1 MTTVAKPSA
10 LHTAPTGAPSRRRAA
25 RRRPLM
31 LVALAVT
38 LAAAAAGT
46 SLVLAGSAAPIST
59 PAAAATPAPAWT
71 PFGSP
76 PFGSPW
82 LESVGV
88 RDLKRQLVRA
98 GYQVKVDDRL
108 DPVTKSALADYL
120 LPGSESSLGPVLAR
134 ALAGTVLIG
143 RRNPAAWN
151 RRFGLERL
159 TKFVER
165 PLTGP
170 GGQLDAN
177 GNLRVP

>member
-1 MTTVAKPSA
+1 MTTTVAKPPA
-10 LHTAPTGAPSRRRAA
+10 IRTPPTPAPSRRRAA

-31 LVALAVT
+31 LVALALT
-38 LAAAAAGT
+38 LAAVAVGAWLIVDRVAGRG
-46 SLVLAGSAAPIST
+46 ASAVS
-59 PAAAATPAPAWT
+59 PAAAAPAWPT
-71 PFGSP
+71 FGS
-76 PFGSPW
+76 SW
-82 LESVGV
+82 LEAV
-88 RDLKRQLVRA
+88 RVLDLKRQLVRA
-98 GYQVKVDDRL
+98 GYQVRVDDRL

-120 LPGSESSLGPVLAR
+120 WPGSASSLGPVLAR

-151 RRFGLERL
+151 RRFGLGRR